1 MTVIKP
7 KFGPQKF
14 SAGTDIIH
22 QGDDP
27 EQFYILTKGE
37 VEVIRQYPDG
47 SEVLVNK
54 LVEGSFFGEIGLL
67 KHAKRVATVRA
78 KTDIEVMTMGAAS
91 FQRWLDSSM
100 ISREE
105 MDAIVDERM
114 ETAGPLQPLESE
126 PQPEQEAEIFQEEK
140 PQAKGFPKLPAQSV
154 AGMQDFEPGDI
165 IIREGD
171 IAENFFII
179 AEGAVEVYYHGKED
193 EDTVIARL
201 SNGSYFGEIG
211 LLEGG
216 KRTATVRAAT
226 AVTLILFDRETFGRW
241 LTHNPTSKNE
251 LRRMAY
257 ERRGATQPLPL
268 SGVPCLTTAQMRE
281 VDRAMVEDYRIELI
295 QMMENAGRNLAHL
308 ARSRFLDGDPRGNTV
323 VVLAGRGGNGGGGLV
338 CARRLHNWG
347 ANVHVFTTKSDRDF
361 KGIPAKQLEILR
373 RMGVPVTIGTGMVL
387 SGMINVDLIIDAVIG
402 YSLGGNPQGVSA
414 EFIRWANEQAAPVLS
429 LDTPSGLELTNG
441 HIFEP
446 AIRATATMTLA
457 LPKEGLRYETG
468 RGIVGELYLAD
479 ISVPSDLFG
488 EPGIEIEVGAIFA
501 KDDIVRL

>member
-1 MTVIKP
+1 MTITKP
-7 KFGPQKF
+7 KFGPKQY

-27 EQFYILTKGE
+27 DQFYILTHGE
-37 VEVIRQYPDG
+37 VEIIRQYPDG
-47 SEVLVNK
+47 NEVLIAK
-54 LVEGSFFGEIGLL
+54 LSEGGFFGEIGLL
-67 KHAKRVATVRA
+67 KQVKRVATVRA
-78 KTDIEVMTMGAAS
+78 KTDVEVMTMGAAS

-105 MDAIVDERM
+105 IDAMVDQRM
-114 ETAGPLQPLESE
+114 EAVGTLQPLDPIPE
-126 PQPEQEAEIFQEEK
+126 PENEIVQVDV
-140 PQAKGFPKLPAQSV
+140 PQVTGLPKLPGQSV
-154 AGMQDFEPGDI
+154 AGMRNFKLGEI

-171 IAENFFII
+171 LAEKFYII
-179 AEGAVEVYYHGKED
+179 AEGTVEVYTHTAD
-193 EDTVIARL
+193 AMDTVIARL
-201 SNGSYFGEIG
+201 SNGNYFGEIG

-226 AVTLILFDRETFGRW
+226 AVTLIVFDRETFGRW
-241 LTHNPTSKNE
+241 LTHSPTSKHE

-308 ARSRFLDGDPRGNTV
+308 ARSRFLEGDPRGTTV
-323 VVLAGRGGNGGGGLV
+323 VILAGRGGNGGGGLV

-347 ANVHVFTTKSDRDF
+347 ANVHVFITKSDRNF
-361 KGIPAKQLEILR
+361 KGIPAQQLEILR
-373 RMGVPVTIGTGMVL
+373 RMGVPVTIGSGMVL
-387 SGMINVDLIIDAVIG
+387 SGLVNVDLIIDAVIG
-402 YSLGGNPQGVSA
+402 YSLGGNPVGMAA
-414 EFIRWANEQAAPVLS
+414 EFIHWANAQEVPILS

-468 RGIVGELYLAD
+468 RGVVGELYLAD

-488 EPGIEIEVGAIFA
+488 EPGIEVEVGAIFA